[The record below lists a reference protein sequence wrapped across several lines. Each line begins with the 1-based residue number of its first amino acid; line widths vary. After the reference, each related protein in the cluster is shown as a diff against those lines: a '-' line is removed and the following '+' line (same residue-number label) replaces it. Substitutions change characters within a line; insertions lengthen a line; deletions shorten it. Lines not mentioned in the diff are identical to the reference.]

1 MQKFCFIG
9 ICSLLHVFAI
19 KGIAQQTIFKTYTV
33 SDGLVNNAIRKVF
46 QDSKGFLWI
55 STWEGLSKYDGNR
68 FTNFTERNGLS
79 HNLVN
84 DIGEA
89 ANGDIYVAMNNGC
102 VDVINHDKVIHKA
115 ILQNVIINQFY
126 HEHGK
131 LVAVT
136 DNAGIIEIDGDKT
149 KQLLP
154 GHDLSFYSTAPI
166 NDSLMVAATDIFAF
180 VIYSKSY
187 KTSFNTGIRS
197 PNYVSNFVYRDAE
210 HRVWLGTSTGL
221 KLLTTS
227 PSKKE
232 IKMVEPPSPFN
243 VEELRSGD
251 ITAIFQQSNGSFWFA
266 TNQGLIN
273 ISARGKIVK
282 LKENAGLPSHS
293 ITCLFNDSDHNL
305 WIGTA
310 QGLAKI
316 LSNPPVPV
324 PDPSHATSTF
334 SSIVNKISNEE
345 CLLLSNHF
353 LYRYNFTNGK
363 IEPTALVKNDD
374 NFIYVK
380 NSYPFLFVDRD
391 KVMRYNDRS
400 NTIELFG
407 QMDKNANALCA
418 TTPDQKNLLM
428 GAMDGLWLFDQH
440 KFFADSFFSMRVQ
453 TMISSRNGYVWI
465 GTWERGLYRAK
476 FNPQTK
482 SFTDVF
488 HFKQLPDEHI
498 RSMAEDNEGN
508 IWVGTRYK
516 GVLRITEISKDQF
529 NILHFDQ
536 QTGLTSNWI
545 RDEAFDEQGNV
556 WLASTSGV
564 DKLIKKNND
573 YVVFNYSKII
583 NLITSTNF
591 ITFVGNKRLL
601 CSTMNGV
608 FQLTDAGLENQQPL
622 AVHLTKIVAGKEE
635 INELLSKD
643 SSVDLKLPYSGNHA
657 AFEFTTTSYLNEK
670 EILYS
675 YRLKGSGDTA
685 WSHPSNSHSVQYA
698 SLEPGRYQFE
708 VRMLGWNGSYGP
720 ITSFLFMVKPPYWNT
735 WWFYS
740 LIVLFVLLALY
751 SLYRYRINHLL
762 RVQKV
767 RNTIATDLHD
777 DIGSTLTN
785 ISILSELSKKN
796 LEQPQAAEK
805 LLQRITEES
814 VASQQALDDI
824 IWSVNTSN
832 DNMQEL
838 QARMRRYVAEVF
850 ESGNISCQFNFENTT
865 EGGKLNME
873 QRRDLYLVFKE
884 CMNNIHK
891 HASAK
896 NIYIKIAVRSGI
908 LNMLIEDDGKGFDP
922 NIITHRNG
930 LKNLKIRVE
939 KWKGNLKIDTTAGKG
954 ARIQILMPVK
964 TSLLK

>member
-1 MQKFCFIG
+1 
-9 ICSLLHVFAI
+9 
-19 KGIAQQTIFKTYTV
+19 
-33 SDGLVNNAIRKVF
+33 
-46 QDSKGFLWI
+46 
-55 STWEGLSKYDGNR
+55 
-68 FTNFTERNGLS
+68 
-79 HNLVN
+79 
-84 DIGEA
+84 
-89 ANGDIYVAMNNGC
+89 
-102 VDVINHDKVIHKA
+102 
-115 ILQNVIINQFY
+115 
-126 HEHGK
+126 
-131 LVAVT
+131 
-136 DNAGIIEIDGDKT
+136 
-149 KQLLP
+149 
-154 GHDLSFYSTAPI
+154 
-166 NDSLMVAATDIFAF
+166 
-180 VIYSKSY
+180 
-187 KTSFNTGIRS
+187 
-197 PNYVSNFVYRDAE
+197 
-210 HRVWLGTSTGL
+210 L
-221 KLLTTS
+221 K
-227 PSKKE
+227 
-232 IKMVEPPSPFN
+232 
-243 VEELRSGD
+243 
-251 ITAIFQQSNGSFWFA
+251 
-266 TNQGLIN
+266 
-273 ISARGKIVK
+273 
-282 LKENAGLPSHS
+282 
-293 ITCLFNDSDHNL
+293 
-305 WIGTA
+305 
-310 QGLAKI
+310 
-316 LSNPPVPV
+316 
-324 PDPSHATSTF
+324 
-334 SSIVNKISNEE
+334 
-345 CLLLSNHF
+345 
-353 LYRYNFTNGK
+353 
-363 IEPTALVKNDD
+363 
-374 NFIYVK
+374 
-380 NSYPFLFVDRD
+380 
-391 KVMRYNDRS
+391 
-400 NTIELFG
+400 
-407 QMDKNANALCA
+407 KNANALCA
-418 TTPDQKNLLM
+418 TTPDQKNMLI

-440 KFFADSFFSMRVQ
+440 KFFADSSFRMRVH
-453 TMISSRNGYVWI
+453 TMISSKNGYVWI

-476 FNPQTK
+476 FNSQTK
-482 SFTDVF
+482 NFTEIF

-498 RSMAEDNEGN
+498 RSIAEDSKGN

-516 GVLRITEISKDQF
+516 GVLRITETSKDQF

-536 QTGLTSNWI
+536 QNGLTSNWI
-545 RDEAFDEQGNV
+545 RDAAFDEQGNV
-556 WLASTSGV
+556 WLATTSGV

-573 YVVFNYSKII
+573 YSVFNYSKII

-591 ITFVGNKRLL
+591 ITIVGNKRLL

-643 SSVDLKLPYSGNHA
+643 SSVDLKLPYSDNHA

-720 ITSFLFMVKPPYWNT
+720 ISSFLFTVKPPYWGT
-735 WWFYS
+735 WWFYTV
-740 LIVLFVLLALY
+740 IGFVVAFILY

-762 RVQKV
+762 RLQKV

-785 ISILSELSKKN
+785 ISILSELSRKN
-796 LEQPQAAEK
+796 LEEPPVAEK
-805 LLQRITEES
+805 YLQRITEES
-814 VASQQALDDI
+814 VATQQALDDI

-865 EGGKLNME
+865 EGSKLNME

-896 NIYIKIAVRSGI
+896 NIYIKIAVNNGI
-908 LNMLIEDDGKGFDP
+908 LNMLIEDDGAGFNP
-922 NIITHRNG
+922 NIVTHRNG